1 MSLGLR
7 YSLTMIC
14 EWRGGVSINNKRNFA
29 YIKSFPCV
37 LSFLSFFFSQLQYLN
52 VAQSSFPLSVLL
64 TSVPSTSSITEQSY
78 PRLEKR
84 QKVRISNANRSFDCR
99 GEEHLVQCYSMIYW
113 FRCREVID
121 AIFSVSPRFEEEDE
135 RYFFTTVLT

>member
-1 MSLGLR
+1 M
-7 YSLTMIC
+7 C
-14 EWRGGVSINNKRNFA
+14 
-29 YIKSFPCV
+29 SF
-37 LSFLSFFFSQLQYLN
+37 SFILFLSQLQYLN
-52 VAQSSFPLSVLL
+52 ITQSSFPLSVLL

-113 FRCREVID
+113 FRCREVIGVF
-121 AIFSVSPRFEEEDE
+121 FSVSPRFEEKEE
-135 RYFFTTVLT
+135 RYFFTTVMTQRSKSVFYSNVFYNFVNFVIKKCFVTLPI

>member
-1 MSLGLR
+1 M
-7 YSLTMIC
+7 C
-14 EWRGGVSINNKRNFA
+14 
-29 YIKSFPCV
+29 SF
-37 LSFLSFFFSQLQYLN
+37 SFILFLSQLQYLN
-52 VAQSSFPLSVLL
+52 ITQSSFPLSVLL

-113 FRCREVID
+113 FRCREVIGVF
-121 AIFSVSPRFEEEDE
+121 FSVSPRFEEKEE
-135 RYFFTTVLT
+135 RYFFTTVMTQRSKGVFYSNVFYNFVNFVIKKCFVTLPI